1 MSYLEEG
8 LKNSEVLKLD
18 RIVKNIAVIGAG
30 IVGICSAYFLK
41 KSGFNVTLI
50 DKEKPG
56 TMTSFG
62 HACSFADYA
71 NVPVNYPGL
80 IWDIPSMLLRKDG
93 PLAIDL
99 FYILKNLPWAISF
112 LKNCNKEKVN
122 EIASSLTNLLK
133 HSQISYDE
141 IFQDVDVS
149 EYISHEENLYLF
161 DSKKSFEDNEYA
173 NVIRKNNN
181 VKVRNLNKNEVKELE
196 PNIAEVYYAGQIF
209 TGSRHT
215 TNPLAISNKIFDKF
229 LELGGI
235 YINQNVK
242 NIIQKEKKI
251 ELCLEDKNFYFD
263 KIIVSTGAWSNQIA
277 NKFGDK
283 FPLDTERGYHILF
296 DTNEKLINRPVAW
309 SESGFYLIQIHD
321 GIRAAGTV
329 EIAGLK
335 KPPNKKRLAMIE
347 RQSRKV
353 LPKLGEVKSTWMGRR
368 PTLPDSLPVIGKSQN
383 NNNVIYAFGHQHVGW
398 TLGAVT
404 GKIIDS
410 LSKDQVPNI
419 DISAYAPDRF

>member
-1 MSYLEEG
+1 M
-8 LKNSEVLKLD
+8 
-18 RIVKNIAVIGAG
+18 KNIAVVGAG

-50 DKEKPG
+50 DREDPG

-80 IWDIPSMLLRKDG
+80 IWDIPKMLLRKDG
-93 PLAIDL
+93 PLAVDF
-99 FYILKNLPWAISF
+99 FYILKNLPWAFSF
-112 LKNCNKEKVN
+112 LQNCKKDKVD

-133 HSQISYDE
+133 HSQLSYDE
-141 IFQDVDVS
+141 IFKDINVQ

-161 DSKKSFEDNEYA
+161 DTKKSFEDYEYA
-173 NVIRKNNN
+173 NVIRKNNK
-181 VKVRNLNKNEVKELE
+181 VKVRNLTKDEVKELE
-196 PNIAEVYYAGQIF
+196 PNIANVYYAGQIF

-215 TNPLAISNKIFDKF
+215 TNPLAISTKIFEKF
-229 LELGGI
+229 LELGGT
-235 YINQNVK
+235 YIKQNVK
-242 NIIQKEKKI
+242 NLIQKENFIELSLDNKKI
-251 ELCLEDKNFYFD
+251 IFD
-263 KIIVSTGAWSNQIA
+263 KIIISAGAWSNQIA
-277 NKFGDK
+277 NMLGDK

-296 DTNEKLINRPVAW
+296 ETNEKLINRPVAW

-329 EIAGLK
+329 EIAGLEK
-335 KPPNKKRLAMIE
+335 SPNKKRIEMIE

-353 LPKLGEVKSTWMGRR
+353 LPQLGKVKSTWMGRR
-368 PTLPDSLPVIGKSQN
+368 PTLPDSLPIIGKSQQN
-383 NNNVIYAFGHQHVGW
+383 SNVIYAFGHQHIGW

-410 LSKDQVPNI
+410 LSRDQIPNI
-419 DISAYAPDRF
+419 DISAYSPTRF

>member
-112 LKNCNKEKVN
+112 LKNCKKEKVN

-181 VKVRNLNKNEVKELE
+181 VKVRNLNKNEVRELE

-242 NIIQKEKKI
+242 NIIQKENKI
-251 ELCLEDKNFYFD
+251 ELRLEDKNFYFD

-353 LPKLGEVKSTWMGRR
+353 LPQLREVKSTWMGRR

>member
-1 MSYLEEG
+1 M
-8 LKNSEVLKLD
+8 
-18 RIVKNIAVIGAG
+18 KNIAVVGAG

-50 DKEKPG
+50 DREDPG
-56 TMTSFG
+56 SMTSFG

-80 IWDIPSMLLRKDG
+80 IWDIPKMLLRKDG
-93 PLAIDL
+93 PLAVDF
-99 FYILKNLPWAISF
+99 FYILKNLPWAFSF
-112 LKNCNKEKVN
+112 LQNCKKEKVD

-133 HSQISYDE
+133 HSQLSYDE
-141 IFQDVDVS
+141 IFKDINVQ

-161 DSKKSFEDNEYA
+161 DTKKSFEDYEYA
-173 NVIRKNNN
+173 NVIRKNNK
-181 VKVRNLNKNEVKELE
+181 VKVRNLTKDEVKELE
-196 PNIAEVYYAGQIF
+196 PNIANVYYAGQIF

-215 TNPLAISNKIFDKF
+215 TNPLAISTKIFEKF
-229 LELGGI
+229 LELGGT
-235 YINQNVK
+235 YIKQNVK
-242 NIIQKEKKI
+242 NLIQKENFIELSLDNKKI
-251 ELCLEDKNFYFD
+251 IFD
-263 KIIVSTGAWSNQIA
+263 KIIISAGAWSNQIA
-277 NKFGDK
+277 NMLGDK

-296 DTNEKLINRPVAW
+296 ETNEKLINRPVAW

-335 KPPNKKRLAMIE
+335 KSPNKKRIEMIE

-353 LPKLGEVKSTWMGRR
+353 LPQLGKVKSTWMGRR
-368 PTLPDSLPVIGKSQN
+368 PTLPDSLPIIGKSQQN
-383 NNNVIYAFGHQHVGW
+383 SNVIYAFGHQHIGW

-410 LSKDQVPNI
+410 LSRDQIPNI
-419 DISAYAPDRF
+419 DISAYSPTRF

>member
-1 MSYLEEG
+1 M
-8 LKNSEVLKLD
+8 
-18 RIVKNIAVIGAG
+18 KNIAVVGAG

-50 DKEKPG
+50 DREDPG

-80 IWDIPSMLLRKDG
+80 IWDIPKMLLRKDG
-93 PLAIDL
+93 PLAVDF
-99 FYILKNLPWAISF
+99 FYILKNLPWAFSF
-112 LKNCNKEKVN
+112 LQNCKKEKVD

-133 HSQISYDE
+133 HSQLSYDE
-141 IFQDVDVS
+141 IFKDINVQ

-161 DSKKSFEDNEYA
+161 DTKKSFEDYEYA
-173 NVIRKNNN
+173 NVIRKNNK
-181 VKVRNLNKNEVKELE
+181 VKVRNLTKDEVKKLE
-196 PNIAEVYYAGQIF
+196 PNIANVYYAGQIF

-215 TNPLAISNKIFDKF
+215 TNPLAISTKIFEKF
-229 LELGGI
+229 LELGGT
-235 YINQNVK
+235 YIKQNVK
-242 NIIQKEKKI
+242 NLIQKENFIELSLDNKKI
-251 ELCLEDKNFYFD
+251 IFD
-263 KIIVSTGAWSNQIA
+263 KIIISAGAWSNQIA
-277 NKFGDK
+277 NMLGDK

-296 DTNEKLINRPVAW
+296 ETNEKLINRPVAW

-335 KPPNKKRLAMIE
+335 KSPNKKRIEMIE

-353 LPKLGEVKSTWMGRR
+353 LPQLGKVKSTWMGRR
-368 PTLPDSLPVIGKSQN
+368 PTLPDSLPIIGKSQQN
-383 NNNVIYAFGHQHVGW
+383 SNVIYAFGHQHIGW

-410 LSKDQVPNI
+410 LSRDQIPNI
-419 DISAYAPDRF
+419 DISAYSPTRF

>member
-181 VKVRNLNKNEVKELE
+181 VKVKNLNKNEVKELE
-196 PNIAEVYYAGQIF
+196 PNIADVYYAGQIF

-242 NIIQKEKKI
+242 NIIQKENKI
-251 ELCLEDKNFYFD
+251 ELRLEDKNFYFD

-353 LPKLGEVKSTWMGRR
+353 LPQLREVKSTWMGRR

>member
-1 MSYLEEG
+1 M
-8 LKNSEVLKLD
+8 
-18 RIVKNIAVIGAG
+18 KNIAVVGAG
-30 IVGICSAYFLK
+30 IVGICCAYFLK
-41 KSGFNVTLI
+41 KSGLSVTLI
-50 DKEKPG
+50 DREDPG

-80 IWDIPSMLLRKDG
+80 IWDIPKMLLKKDG
-93 PLAIDL
+93 PLAVDF
-99 FYILKNLPWAISF
+99 FYIVKHLPWALSF
-112 LKNCNKEKVN
+112 LKNCKKEKVD

-141 IFQDVDVS
+141 IFKEVNVQ

-161 DSKKSFEDNEYA
+161 DTKKSLDDYEYA
-173 NVIRKNNN
+173 NVIRKNNR
-181 VKVRNLNKNEVKELE
+181 VKVRNLNKEQVKELE
-196 PNIAEVYYAGQIF
+196 PNIADVYYAGQLF

-215 TNPLAISNKIFDKF
+215 TNPLAISTKIFEKF

-235 YINQNVK
+235 YIKQNV
-242 NIIQKEKKI
+242 NNLIQKEKSI
-251 ELCLEDKNFYFD
+251 ELSLGTQRINFD
-263 KIIVSTGAWSNQIA
+263 KIIVCAGAWSNEIA
-277 NKFGDK
+277 NMIGDK

-296 DTNEKLINRPVAW
+296 ETDEKLIKRPVAW

-321 GIRAAGTV
+321 GVRAAGTV
-329 EIAGLK
+329 EIAGLNK
-335 KPPNKKRLAMIE
+335 LPNSSRIEMIE

-353 LPKLGEVKSTWMGRR
+353 LPQLGNVKSTWMGRR
-368 PTLPDSLPVIGKSQN
+368 PTLPDSLPIIGKSQK
-383 NNNVIYAFGHQHVGW
+383 NNNVIYAFGHQHIGW

-410 LSKDQVPNI
+410 LSRDHIPNI
-419 DISAYAPDRF
+419 DISAYSPSRFSLNYCN

>member
-112 LKNCNKEKVN
+112 LRNCKKEKVN

-181 VKVRNLNKNEVKELE
+181 VKVRNLNKNEVRELE

-242 NIIQKEKKI
+242 NIIQKEYKI
-251 ELCLEDKNFYFD
+251 ELRLEDKNFYFD

-353 LPKLGEVKSTWMGRR
+353 LPQLREVKSTWMGRR

>member
-18 RIVKNIAVIGAG
+18 KIVKNIAVIGAG

-181 VKVRNLNKNEVKELE
+181 VKVRNLNKNEVRELE

-242 NIIQKEKKI
+242 NIIQKENKI
-251 ELCLEDKNFYFD
+251 ELRLEDKNFYFD

-353 LPKLGEVKSTWMGRR
+353 LPQLREVKSTWMGRR

>member
-1 MSYLEEG
+1 MSYLEED
-8 LKNSEVLKLD
+8 LKNSEVLQLD
-18 RIVKNIAVIGAG
+18 RIVKNVAVIGAG

-99 FYILKNLPWAISF
+99 FYILRNLPWAISF
-112 LKNCNKEKVN
+112 LRNCKKEKVN

-196 PNIAEVYYAGQIF
+196 PNIADVYYAGQIF

-242 NIIQKEKKI
+242 NIIQKENKI
-251 ELCLEDKNFYFD
+251 ELRLEDKNFYFD

-353 LPKLGEVKSTWMGRR
+353 LPQLQEVKSTWMGRR

>member
-1 MSYLEEG
+1 
-8 LKNSEVLKLD
+8 
-18 RIVKNIAVIGAG
+18 VKNIAVVGAG

-50 DKEKPG
+50 DREDPG

-80 IWDIPSMLLRKDG
+80 IWDIPKMLLRKDG
-93 PLAIDL
+93 PLAVDF
-99 FYILKNLPWAISF
+99 FYILKNLPWAFSF
-112 LKNCNKEKVN
+112 LQNCKKEKVD

-133 HSQISYDE
+133 HSQLSYDE
-141 IFQDVDVS
+141 IFKDINVQ

-161 DSKKSFEDNEYA
+161 DTKKSFEDYEYA
-173 NVIRKNNN
+173 NVIRKNNK
-181 VKVRNLNKNEVKELE
+181 VKVRNLTKDEVKELE
-196 PNIAEVYYAGQIF
+196 PNIANVYYAGQIF

-215 TNPLAISNKIFDKF
+215 TNPLAISTKIFEKF
-229 LELGGI
+229 LELGGT
-235 YINQNVK
+235 YIKQNVK
-242 NIIQKEKKI
+242 NLIQKENFIELSLDNKKI
-251 ELCLEDKNFYFD
+251 IFD
-263 KIIVSTGAWSNQIA
+263 KIIISAGAWSNQIA
-277 NKFGDK
+277 NMLGDK

-296 DTNEKLINRPVAW
+296 ETNEKLINRPVAW

-335 KPPNKKRLAMIE
+335 KSPNKKRIEMIE

-353 LPKLGEVKSTWMGRR
+353 LPQLGNVKSTWMGRR
-368 PTLPDSLPVIGKSQN
+368 PTLPDSLPIIGKSQQN
-383 NNNVIYAFGHQHVGW
+383 SNVIYAFGHQHIGW

-410 LSKDQVPNI
+410 LSRDQIPNI
-419 DISAYAPDRF
+419 DISAYSPTRF

>member
-1 MSYLEEG
+1 
-8 LKNSEVLKLD
+8 
-18 RIVKNIAVIGAG
+18 VKNIAVVGAG

-50 DKEKPG
+50 DREEPG

-80 IWDIPSMLLRKDG
+80 IWDIPKMLLRKDG
-93 PLAIDL
+93 PLAVDF
-99 FYILKNLPWAISF
+99 FYILKNLPWAFSF
-112 LKNCNKEKVN
+112 LQNCKKEKVD

-133 HSQISYDE
+133 HSQLSYDE
-141 IFQDVDVS
+141 IFKDINVQ

-161 DSKKSFEDNEYA
+161 DTKKSFEDYEYA
-173 NVIRKNNN
+173 NVIRKNNK
-181 VKVRNLNKNEVKELE
+181 VKVRNLTKDEVKELE
-196 PNIAEVYYAGQIF
+196 PNIANVYYAGQIF

-215 TNPLAISNKIFDKF
+215 TNPLAISTKIFEKF
-229 LELGGI
+229 LELGGT
-235 YINQNVK
+235 YIKQNVK
-242 NIIQKEKKI
+242 NLIQKENFIELSLDNKKI
-251 ELCLEDKNFYFD
+251 IFD
-263 KIIVSTGAWSNQIA
+263 KIIISAGAWSNQIA
-277 NKFGDK
+277 NMLGDK

-296 DTNEKLINRPVAW
+296 ETNEKLINRPVAW

-335 KPPNKKRLAMIE
+335 KSPNKKRIEMIE

-353 LPKLGEVKSTWMGRR
+353 LPQLGNVKSTWMGRR
-368 PTLPDSLPVIGKSQN
+368 PTLPDSLPIIGKSQQN
-383 NNNVIYAFGHQHVGW
+383 SNVIYAFGHQHIGW

-410 LSKDQVPNI
+410 LSRDQIPNI
-419 DISAYAPDRF
+419 DISAYSPTRF

>member
-1 MSYLEEG
+1 M
-8 LKNSEVLKLD
+8 
-18 RIVKNIAVIGAG
+18 KNIAVIGAG

-196 PNIAEVYYAGQIF
+196 PNIADVYYAGQIF

-242 NIIQKEKKI
+242 KIIQKENKI

-353 LPKLGEVKSTWMGRR
+353 LPQLREVKSTWMGRR

>member
-1 MSYLEEG
+1 M
-8 LKNSEVLKLD
+8 
-18 RIVKNIAVIGAG
+18 KNIAVVGAG

-50 DKEKPG
+50 DREDPG

-80 IWDIPSMLLRKDG
+80 IWDIPKMLLRKDG
-93 PLAIDL
+93 PLAVDF
-99 FYILKNLPWAISF
+99 FYILKNLPWAFSF
-112 LKNCNKEKVN
+112 LQNCKKEKVD

-133 HSQISYDE
+133 HSQLSYDE
-141 IFQDVDVS
+141 IFKDINVK

-161 DSKKSFEDNEYA
+161 DTKKSFEDYEYA

-181 VKVRNLNKNEVKELE
+181 VKVRNLTKDEVKELE
-196 PNIAEVYYAGQIF
+196 PNIANVYYAGQIF

-215 TNPLAISNKIFDKF
+215 TNPLAISTKIFEKF
-229 LELGGI
+229 LELGGT
-235 YINQNVK
+235 YIKQNVK
-242 NIIQKEKKI
+242 NLIQKENFIELSLDNKKI
-251 ELCLEDKNFYFD
+251 NFD
-263 KIIVSTGAWSNQIA
+263 KIIISAGAWSNQIA
-277 NKFGDK
+277 NMLGDK

-296 DTNEKLINRPVAW
+296 ETNEKLINRPVAW

-335 KPPNKKRLAMIE
+335 KSPNKKRIEMIE

-353 LPKLGEVKSTWMGRR
+353 LPQLGKVKSTWMGRR
-368 PTLPDSLPVIGKSQN
+368 PTLPDSLPIIGKSQQN
-383 NNNVIYAFGHQHVGW
+383 SNVIYAFGHQHIGW

-410 LSKDQVPNI
+410 LSRDQIPNI
-419 DISAYAPDRF
+419 DISAYSPTRF

>member
-1 MSYLEEG
+1 M
-8 LKNSEVLKLD
+8 
-18 RIVKNIAVIGAG
+18 KNIAVIGAG

-112 LKNCNKEKVN
+112 LRNCKKEKVN

-141 IFQDVDVS
+141 IFQDVNVS

-196 PNIAEVYYAGQIF
+196 PNIADVYYAGQIF

-242 NIIQKEKKI
+242 NIIQKENKI
-251 ELCLEDKNFYFD
+251 ELRLEDKNFYFD

-353 LPKLGEVKSTWMGRR
+353 LPQLREVKSTWMGRR

>member
-99 FYILKNLPWAISF
+99 IYILKNLPWAISF

-196 PNIAEVYYAGQIF
+196 PNIADVYYAGQIF

-242 NIIQKEKKI
+242 NIIQKENKI
-251 ELCLEDKNFYFD
+251 ELRLEDKNFYFD

-353 LPKLGEVKSTWMGRR
+353 LPQLREVKSTWMGRR

>member
-18 RIVKNIAVIGAG
+18 KIVKNIAVIGAG

-80 IWDIPSMLLRKDG
+80 IWHIPSMLLRKDG

-141 IFQDVDVS
+141 IFQDIDVS
-149 EYISHEENLYLF
+149 EYISNEENLYLF

-173 NVIRKNNN
+173 NIIRKNNN
-181 VKVRNLNKNEVKELE
+181 VKVRNLNKNEVRELE

-209 TGSRHT
+209 TGSRYT

-353 LPKLGEVKSTWMGRR
+353 LPQLREVKSTWMGRR

-383 NNNVIYAFGHQHVGW
+383 NNNVIYAFGHQHIGW

>member
-18 RIVKNIAVIGAG
+18 KTVKKIAVIGAG

-50 DKEKPG
+50 DREDPG

-80 IWDIPSMLLRKDG
+80 IWDIPKMLLRKDG
-93 PLAIDL
+93 PLAVDF
-99 FYILKNLPWAISF
+99 FYILKNLPWALSF
-112 LKNCNKEKVN
+112 LKNCKKEKVD

-133 HSQISYDE
+133 HSQLSYDE
-141 IFQDVDVS
+141 IFKDIDVQ
-149 EYISHEENLYLF
+149 EYISNEENLYLF
-161 DSKKSFEDNEYA
+161 DTKKSFEDYEYA
-173 NVIRKNNN
+173 NVIRKNNR
-181 VKVRNLNKNEVKELE
+181 VKVRNLTKNEVKELE
-196 PNIAEVYYAGQIF
+196 PNIANVYYAGQVF

-215 TNPLAISNKIFDKF
+215 TNPLAISTKIFEKF
-229 LELGGI
+229 LEIGGI
-235 YINQNVK
+235 YIKQNVK
-242 NIIQKEKKI
+242 NIFQNENRI
-251 ELCLEDKNFYFD
+251 ELFLEDKKINFD
-263 KIIVSTGAWSNQIA
+263 KVIISAGAWSNQIA
-277 NKFGDK
+277 NMLGDK

-296 DTNEKLINRPVAW
+296 ETNEKLINRPVAW
-309 SESGFYLIQIHD
+309 SESGFYLIQIHN

-329 EIAGLK
+329 EIAGLT
-335 KPPNKKRLAMIE
+335 KPSNKKRLEMIE

-353 LPKLGEVKSTWMGRR
+353 LPQLGDIKSTWMGRR
-368 PTLPDSLPVIGKSQN
+368 PTLPDSLPIIGKSKQ

-419 DISAYAPDRF
+419 DITAYSPSRF

>member
-1 MSYLEEG
+1 M
-8 LKNSEVLKLD
+8 
-18 RIVKNIAVIGAG
+18 KNIAVVGAG

-50 DKEKPG
+50 DREDPG

-80 IWDIPSMLLRKDG
+80 IWDIPKMLLRKDG
-93 PLAIDL
+93 PLAVDF
-99 FYILKNLPWAISF
+99 FYILKNLPWAFSF
-112 LKNCNKEKVN
+112 LQNCKKEKVD

-133 HSQISYDE
+133 HSQLSYDE
-141 IFQDVDVS
+141 IFKDINVQ

-161 DSKKSFEDNEYA
+161 DTKKSFEDYEYA
-173 NVIRKNNN
+173 NVIRKNNK
-181 VKVRNLNKNEVKELE
+181 VKVRNLTKDEVKELE
-196 PNIAEVYYAGQIF
+196 PNIANVYYAGQIF

-215 TNPLAISNKIFDKF
+215 TNPLAISTKIFEKF
-229 LELGGI
+229 LELGGT
-235 YINQNVK
+235 YIKQNVK
-242 NIIQKEKKI
+242 NLIQKENFIELSLDNKKI
-251 ELCLEDKNFYFD
+251 IFD
-263 KIIVSTGAWSNQIA
+263 KIIISAGAWSNQIA
-277 NKFGDK
+277 NMLGDK

-296 DTNEKLINRPVAW
+296 ETNEKLINRPVAW

-335 KPPNKKRLAMIE
+335 KSPNKKRIEMIE

-353 LPKLGEVKSTWMGRR
+353 LPQLGKVKSTWMGRR
-368 PTLPDSLPVIGKSQN
+368 PTLPDSLPIIGKSQQN
-383 NNNVIYAFGHQHVGW
+383 SNVIYAFGHQHIGW

-410 LSKDQVPNI
+410 LSRDQIPNI
-419 DISAYAPDRF
+419 DISAYSPTRF

>member
-173 NVIRKNNN
+173 NVIRKKNNI
-181 VKVRNLNKNEVKELE
+181 KVRNLNKNEVKELE

-209 TGSRHT
+209 IGSRHT

-242 NIIQKEKKI
+242 NIIQKENKI
-251 ELCLEDKNFYFD
+251 ELRLEDKNFYFD

-368 PTLPDSLPVIGKSQN
+368 PTLPDSLPVIGKSQK

>member
-196 PNIAEVYYAGQIF
+196 PNIADVYYAGQIF

-235 YINQNVK
+235 YINQNAK
-242 NIIQKEKKI
+242 NIIQKENKI
-251 ELCLEDKNFYFD
+251 ELRLEDKNFYFD

-353 LPKLGEVKSTWMGRR
+353 LPQLREVKSTWMGRR